1 MVIGEPQMSECQA
14 WPHYKV
20 LERDNIGSGVLVV
33 RLISEKLDVDL
44 KDAMG
49 QGYIQVKG
57 WEGSLEEFQKTIIEL
72 LMGVRP
78 A

>member
-1 MVIGEPQMSECQA
+1 
-14 WPHYKV
+14 
-20 LERDNIGSGVLVV
+20 
-33 RLISEKLDVDL
+33 
-44 KDAMG
+44 MG